1 MERYEREDGVVVYR
15 VSSSLYPRDSI
26 SINVDNAYGVEKPT
40 FFIRAR
46 ENSQQVLLG
55 FSDEDM
61 EEFFMAWAV
70 LRGGNR

>member
-15 VSSSLYPRDSI
+15 VSSSLYSADSI
-26 SINVDNAYGVEKPT
+26 SINVDSENQNKN
-40 FFIRAR
+40 FFVRAQDGSN
-46 ENSQQVLLG
+46 EESLLG